1 MEIKVAHGATP
12 QTAYDALCASHGG
25 QAFDFVTMH
34 VNCNVGMDAVMVR
47 HGDRA
52 ISESSAAHG
61 STAFHGASSCL
72 GAMTHDGPAS
82 GVAVFGL
89 SDADGDYG
97 TAVASFDDDA
107 QAAATTATKQAL
119 LRADR
124 VGEQPDLIWIA
135 ATPGVEEAVIAGIE
149 AVVGPHVP
157 IIGGSAADNSVSGD
171 WFVFDSTTSTQSG
184 VVVSVLFPSTPL
196 SFAYQSGY
204 FPTHHEGFV
213 SKVEGRTVQEIDGRP
228 AMDVYS
234 EWTGGDVPRADAG
247 EAQTKFILSE
257 STLWPLGREIN
268 QVGEVPF
275 YLLAHPASANPD
287 GSVDLFA
294 TVKVGERITCMN
306 GTKDSLIAR
315 ASRVASLAREAGD
328 LNCKPPSGA
337 LMIYCGGCMLSVQD
351 RLGEVVS
358 GVNEALDGAPFLGAF
373 TFGEQGTLVKA
384 GNRHGNLM
392 ISAIIFE

>member
-1 MEIKVAHGATP
+1 MEIKVANGATP
-12 QTAYDALCASHGG
+12 QAAFDALTDAHGG
-25 QAFDFVTMH
+25 KTLDFVTMH
-34 VNCNVGMDAVMVR
+34 VNCAVGAAAVNVSGAPK
-47 HGDRA
+47 A
-52 ISESSAAHG
+52 FHG
-61 STAFHGASSCL
+61 STSCL
-72 GAMTHDGPAS
+72 GAMTSEGTHDGA
-82 GVAVFGL
+82 AVFGL
-89 SDADGDYG
+89 SDPEGDYG
-97 TAVASFDDDA
+97 TAAVPFDGDVK
-107 QAAATTATKQAL
+107 AAAMAATKQAL
-119 LRADR
+119 TQADR
-124 VGEQPDLIWIA
+124 MGEQPDLVWIA
-135 ATPGVEEAVIAGIE
+135 ATPGEEEAVIAGVE
-149 AVVGPHVP
+149 AIVGPDVP
-157 IIGGSAADNSVSGD
+157 VIGGSAADNSVSGD
-171 WFVFDSTTSTQSG
+171 WFVFDSTTSAQSG

-204 FPTHHEGFV
+204 SPTAHEGVV

-228 AMDVYS
+228 AMDVYH
-234 EWTGGDVPRADAG
+234 EWTGNEVPKVGTG
-247 EAQTKFILSE
+247 EDEAKFILSE

-275 YLLAHPASANPD
+275 YLLAHPASANVD

-294 TVKVGERITCMN
+294 NVAEGERLTCMN

-315 ASRVASLAREAGD
+315 AGRVASFAREAGE
-328 LNCKPPSGA
+328 LNDKPIAGA

-351 RLGEVVS
+351 RLPEVVT